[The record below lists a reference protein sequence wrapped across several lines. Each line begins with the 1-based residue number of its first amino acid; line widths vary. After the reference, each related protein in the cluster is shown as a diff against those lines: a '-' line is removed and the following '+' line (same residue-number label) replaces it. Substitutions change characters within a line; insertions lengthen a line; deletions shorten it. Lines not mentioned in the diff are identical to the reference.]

1 MVKKTKLFALLKF
14 GSLLGSTSASFTIVG
29 IFAIC
34 KKIGE
39 FLKQGLALILRYFLT
54 IYCLALVRPEPNL
67 NGHTLRF
74 YYDRHKRKNHNLQI
88 KLKNF
93 SKADQ

>member
-14 GSLLGSTSASFTIVG
+14 GSLLGSTSASLTIGG
-29 IFAIC
+29 ILAIH

-39 FLKQGLALILRYFLT
+39 LLKQGLALILHYFLT
-54 IYCLALVRPEPNL
+54 IYYLALVRPGPNL

-74 YYDRHKRKNHNLQI
+74 IMTDTKVRTTIYK
-88 KLKNF
+88 
-93 SKADQ
+93 